1 LDPALIQRLHARTN
15 AEFASET
22 SMFSDPKRFEW
33 LLSTIPA
40 TMASRRKGRRGVNR
54 STSARHAA
62 RLVDAFDRV
71 LKGAE
76 GREVDVNDLMM
87 RVAGFAVADFAFGGD
102 GRDVAPIVDAVDR
115 AVRATQVLMDRPYR
129 LPSWL

>member
-1 LDPALIQRLHARTN
+1 GRFGNEREYERDRIGFLLRCQRRYGDVFSFSDVSTVVLDPALIQRLHARTN

-40 TMASRRKGRRGVNR
+40 TMASRRKGWRGVNR

-87 RVAGFAVADFAFGGD
+87 RVA
-102 GRDVAPIVDAVDR
+102 
-115 AVRATQVLMDRPYR
+115 
-129 LPSWL
+129 